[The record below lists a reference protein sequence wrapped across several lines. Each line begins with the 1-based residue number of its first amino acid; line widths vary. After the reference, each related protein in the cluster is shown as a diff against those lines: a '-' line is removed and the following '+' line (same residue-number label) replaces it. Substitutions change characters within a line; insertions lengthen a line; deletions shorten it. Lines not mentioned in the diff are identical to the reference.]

1 MPMMH
6 TPLVSD
12 FSTALPAGVWPVMLT
27 PFRVDGAIDWPALDR
42 LIEWYIDAGVAGLF
56 AVCLSSEMY
65 ALSREE
71 RFDLARHV
79 VERSAGRVP
88 VVATGTFGGAIADQA
103 AEMLAMA
110 ETGVAAVVVIVNQL
124 AAESD
129 DEVAWRTNLTEL
141 LRLTG
146 SLPLGLYECPVPYHR
161 RLSAETLGWAAS
173 TGRFRFHKDTSCA
186 MDTIRTKLTAIHTS
200 DAAFRWFN
208 AHGPSLLDSLTAGG
222 DGYSGIAANC
232 FPRLYVWLCANHRT
246 RPEQAQRVQ
255 HFLSVADMA
264 VRNRYPAS
272 AKRFLGLLGL
282 PIGPRCRIPTQQPSG
297 DDDES
302 LLLAHLRESADAL
315 TVSLT

>member
-1 MPMMH
+1 MMN

-12 FSTALPAGVWPVMLT
+12 CSTALPAGVWPVMLT
-27 PFRVDGAIDWPALDR
+27 PFRADGAIDWPALDR

-71 RFDLARHV
+71 RLDLARRV

-88 VVATGTFGGAIADQA
+88 VVATGTFGGAVADQA
-103 AEMLAMA
+103 AEVLATA

-124 AAESD
+124 APESA
-129 DEVAWRTNLTEL
+129 DEVAWRANLTTL

-146 SLPLGLYECPVPYHR
+146 ALPLGLYECPAPYHR
-161 RLSAETLGWAAS
+161 RLSAETLGWAAG

-186 MDTIRTKLTAIHTS
+186 MDAIQTKLTAIRTS

-208 AHGPSLLDSLTAGG
+208 AHGPSLFDSLAVGG

-232 FPRLYVWLCANHRT
+232 LPELYVWLCANHAT
-246 RPEQAQRVQ
+246 RPEQARRVQ
-255 HFLSVADMA
+255 RFLSLADMT
-264 VRNRYPAS
+264 VRHRYPAS
-272 AKRFLGLLGL
+272 AKRFLRLRGLTLTD
-282 PIGPRCRIPTQQPSG
+282 RCRIPVASL
-297 DDDES
+297 DDNDDES
-302 LLLAHLRESADAL
+302 LLLTHLAEAADELTESL
-315 TVSLT
+315 MP